1 MIAISVLMLRRRV
14 SPTEREKLAAYSI
27 LVREALEMDT
37 VSADARLNLA
47 HPVHELGQGHS
58 HPPQPLEVPLDSDAE
73 SSPYVSHRRSQIPK
87 LSELD
92 TGQGFD
98 VEMGEAG

>member
-1 MIAISVLMLRRRV
+1 MLRRRV
-14 SPTEREKLAAYSI
+14 SPTESEKLAAYSI

-47 HPVHELGQGHS
+47 HPVRELGQGHS
-58 HPPQPLEVPLDSDAE
+58 HTPQPLDAPLGSDAE
-73 SSPYVSHRRSQIPK
+73 SSPYVSQRRSQISK

>member
-1 MIAISVLMLRRRV
+1 MLRRRV
-14 SPTEREKLAAYSI
+14 SPTESEKLAAYSI

-37 VSADARLNLA
+37 VSADARLNLV
-47 HPVHELGQGHS
+47 HLNPVHESGQGYS
-58 HPPQPLEVPLDSDAE
+58 HTPKPLDVPLGSDAE

>member
-1 MIAISVLMLRRRV
+1 M
-14 SPTEREKLAAYSI
+14 

-58 HPPQPLEVPLDSDAE
+58 HPPQPLEVPLGSDAE

-92 TGQGFD
+92 TGQSSD